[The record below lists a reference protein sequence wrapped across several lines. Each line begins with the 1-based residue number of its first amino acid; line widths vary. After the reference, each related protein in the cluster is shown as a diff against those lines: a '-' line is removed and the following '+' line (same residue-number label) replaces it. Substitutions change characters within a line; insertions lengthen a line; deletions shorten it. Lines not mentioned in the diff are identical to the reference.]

1 MRSFLSAIAT
11 AGATLAGIVVS
22 QPSFAQP
29 YPSRPVTV
37 VAPVPAG
44 GTGDTI
50 ARLMA
55 TKLQERLHQPF
66 VVDNRP
72 GANTTI
78 GAGFVAKAKA
88 DGYTLLITG
97 APTFTINP
105 LLYPNARYGA
115 ASFDYLGIVAAMP
128 MVMLTYPGSPLKTVA
143 DVVAAARKEPGSLA
157 YGSFG
162 NGSMPNII
170 AESFAMKAGVSL
182 LHVPFQGSAPSL
194 TSLMGKQTALAIDSV
209 VAAAPFIQSGALVPI
224 AVASRTR
231 AALLPQVPTFI
242 EQGVPEFVFDNWVG
256 VVAPRGLAPEVSA
269 RLEAELKAVVQ
280 DPEAQKKLGALGFSA
295 SWQDGA
301 AFRRRAAA
309 EMAQNVTV
317 VEKAK
322 LK

>member
-1 MRSFLSAIAT
+1 MRYLFPAIAV
-11 AGATLAGIVVS
+11 AGICAF

-29 YPSRPVTV
+29 YPARPVTV
-37 VAPVPAG
+37 VVPVPAG

-50 ARLMA
+50 ARLIA
-55 TKLQERLHQPF
+55 AQLQERLHQPF

-78 GAGFVAKAKA
+78 GATFAARARA
-88 DGYTLLITG
+88 DGYTLLVTG

-105 LLYPNARYGA
+105 LIYPNARYSA

-143 DVVAAARKEPGSLA
+143 DVVAAARKEPGGLS

-162 NGSMPNII
+162 SGSMPNII
-170 AESFAMKAGVSL
+170 AESFALKTGITL

-194 TSLMGKQTALAIDSV
+194 TALMGKQTALAVDSV

-224 AVASRTR
+224 AVASRQH

-242 EQGVPEFVFDNWVG
+242 EQGVPDFVFDNWVG
-256 VVAPRGLAPEVSA
+256 VVAPKGLPADVSA

-280 DPEAQKKLGALGFSA
+280 APEVQKKLGALGFSA

-301 AFRRRAAA
+301 AFQRRASA
-309 EMAQNVTV
+309 EMAQNATV